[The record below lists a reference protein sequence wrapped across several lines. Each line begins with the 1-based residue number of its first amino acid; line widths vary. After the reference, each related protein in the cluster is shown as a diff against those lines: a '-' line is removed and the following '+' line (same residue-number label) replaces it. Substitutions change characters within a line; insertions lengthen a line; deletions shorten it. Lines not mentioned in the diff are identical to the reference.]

1 MVEEVCVFSTSGGGT
16 GMVNVKKFN
25 VSFDLF
31 ATEQGSSV
39 VACLRHPLAPRKHCL
54 SKVITEKSRI

>member
-31 ATEQGSSV
+31 ATAEQEGAV
-39 VACLRHPLAPRKHCL
+39 LWLAWDTH
-54 SKVITEKSRI
+54 

>member
-39 VACLRHPLAPRKHCL
+39 KCCGLLETPISPPETL
-54 SKVITEKSRI
+54 SF